1 MPGDPNYPASGKVS
15 LTSRWLKAAAT
26 MRTRTSP
33 EPNGGRSF
41 SLIEVSL
48 SLAAAAA
55 LDGSSSA
62 PAEGIFVS
70 TRHLVDVGK
79 EDGEVDMI

>member
-1 MPGDPNYPASGKVS
+1 
-15 LTSRWLKAAAT
+15 
-26 MRTRTSP
+26 MRTRTSAG
-33 EPNGGRSF
+33 PNGGRSL

-48 SLAAAAA
+48 SLAAAEA
-55 LDGSSSA
+55 LDGSEAA
-62 PAEGIFVS
+62 PAAGILVS